1 MRYPFPLHPRF
12 DLVAGV
18 CLLFMIVFLAG
29 NFPILPEQIPT
40 HFDGS
45 GKPDGFGSKYT
56 LWFIV
61 ALAVGL
67 YAFVGFM
74 GSPRFVTGKPS
85 PWSTFRPKA
94 GTEEQVKKI
103 TLEMLGFVRAA
114 LCFVF
119 AYTLWGS
126 IQIAKEEISDL
137 GGYFLP
143 AFLVGLLVPL
153 GWYVWKV
160 NQFSE

>member
-1 MRYPFPLHPRF
+1 MRYPFPLHPRY
-12 DLVAGV
+12 DLLAGI

-40 HFDGS
+40 HFNGS
-45 GKPDGFGSKYT
+45 GEPDGFGGKYT

-61 ALAVGL
+61 TLAVGL
-67 YAFVGFM
+67 YAFVGFT

-94 GTEEQVKKI
+94 GAEEQVKKI

-114 LCFVF
+114 TCFVF

-126 IQIAKEEISDL
+126 IQIAKGIFSDL

-143 AFLVGLLVPL
+143 VFLIGLLIPV
-153 GWYVWKV
+153 GWYAWRM
-160 NQFSE
+160 NRFSA